1 MTSVLIVLSAA
12 DSWTL
17 KEGSKHPT
25 GYWAEE
31 LVEPHRIFSAAG
43 WGITIA
49 PEIWAHL
56 QTFNCP
62 PFAVFVGPLAVEA
75 PEVRRS
81 PGLIEDSVAIG
92 AGLMI

>member
-12 DSWTL
+12 DVWTL
-17 KEGSKHPT
+17 KDGSKHPT

-49 PEIWAHL
+49 
-56 QTFNCP
+56 
-62 PFAVFVGPLAVEA
+62 
-75 PEVRRS
+75 S
-81 PGLIEDSVAIG
+81 PGALA
-92 AGLMI
+92 A